1 MAGVAGGAVLLTL
14 TDRKSRF
21 LFGVRLEKKT
31 TEGVS
36 AAIIEGL
43 IEQPPHTPK
52 RSKCMYN
59 PAASIRYIMP
69 FSFRW
74 SCR

>member
-14 TDRKSRF
+14 TDQKSRF

-43 IEQPPHTPK
+43 IEQPPAQVFA
-52 RSKCMYN
+52 MDN
-59 PAASIRYIMP
+59 A
-69 FSFRW
+69 
-74 SCR
+74 

>member
-1 MAGVAGGAVLLTL
+1 MAGVAGGAALLTL

-43 IEQPPHTPK
+43 IEQPPAQVFA
-52 RSKCMYN
+52 MDN
-59 PAASIRYIMP
+59 A
-69 FSFRW
+69 
-74 SCR
+74 